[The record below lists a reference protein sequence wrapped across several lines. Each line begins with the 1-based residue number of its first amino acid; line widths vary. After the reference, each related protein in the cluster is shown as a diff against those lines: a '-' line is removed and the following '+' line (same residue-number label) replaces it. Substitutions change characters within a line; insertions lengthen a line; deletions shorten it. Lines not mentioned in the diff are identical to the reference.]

1 MFRKRKQVKKPD
13 INDNILQIQDLF
25 IPDGLGEYPD
35 KAVIGPAVYSRS
47 FAVGVWPRDVYIS
60 WLDEIFSVGDIN
72 MAVYV
77 EPVPDREVIKRLT
90 EKVVSAE
97 AQYIVEQQRGSITRL
112 PELRAVVR
120 DLEMI
125 REAIQ
130 TNTERMFYVTCLIT
144 VYAQSEDELNERCD
158 EVEGILARR
167 STYIRCLMF
176 KQVEALKSS
185 IPTGNLVLSGHR
197 RNLTTGGVAAMM
209 PVAGGELS
217 HPSGAYWGYTIPGR
231 SPVFY
236 DPFMGPPYLP
246 NPHLAVFG
254 FTGAGKSQA
263 LKILIGRLSLLGTRF
278 IIIDHE
284 GEYREAVKNLYDGA
298 IISVEAGKPAGINP
312 FEIEAET
319 RDDGTR
325 VVDIHDKVADIR
337 ALISVCVQ
345 NFANRPM
352 IARETSILEE
362 VVREEYASR
371 EINSDPDS
379 LLEPGGRTLPDG
391 TFAIGATR
399 KLMPTLSDICRRLKK
414 KAGMEDL
421 AIILNPFL
429 KEGSLG
435 MFDCETQ
442 HDLTAPVISFDLS
455 HIKDEFTKLY
465 AMFVVLTWAWQK
477 FALKKDGSNKMVC
490 VDEAWMFMKWPESAK
505 FLETLARRGRK
516 HNTGLIVAS
525 QHIEEFITK
534 EEGNAVISSCASRL
548 LLAQSP
554 TIVDQIV
561 DVFHL
566 PSGVREI
573 LQVFAPGEGLLTLNN
588 NTARI
593 QIETLNHE
601 WPHVRTGHNLGK
613 Q

>member
-1 MFRKRKQVKKPD
+1 MFRFRKQKQSKPD

-25 IPDGLGEYPD
+25 VPDGLGEYPD
-35 KAVIGPAVYSRS
+35 RAIIGPAVHSRS
-47 FAVGVWPRDVYIS
+47 FVISVWPRDIMIS
-60 WLDEIFSVGDIN
+60 WLDEIFSAGDID

-97 AQYIVEQQRGSITRL
+97 AQYIIERQRGSITRL
-112 PELRAVVR
+112 PELRGVIR
-120 DLEMI
+120 DLETI

-130 TNTERMFYVTCLIT
+130 ANAERMFYVTCIIT
-144 VYAQSEDELNERCD
+144 VYARSEDELNERCD
-158 EVEGILARR
+158 VVEGILARR
-167 STYIRCLMF
+167 STYLRCLMF
-176 KQVEALKSS
+176 EQVKALKSV
-185 IPTGNLVLSGHR
+185 IPVGNLVINNRR

-217 HPSGAYWGYTIPGR
+217 HPSGAYWGYTIPGKN
-231 SPVFY
+231 PVLY
-236 DPFMGPPYLP
+236 DPFVGPPYLP

-254 FTGAGKSQA
+254 FTGAGKSQS
-263 LKILIGRLSLLGTRF
+263 LKILIGRLSLLGARF
-278 IIIDHE
+278 IVIDHE
-284 GEYREAVKNLYDGA
+284 GEYREAVKNLYDGVV
-298 IISVEAGKPAGINP
+298 IGIEAGRPAGVNP
-312 FEIEAET
+312 LEIEAET
-319 RDDGTR
+319 RDDSR

-352 IARETSILEE
+352 NAREISILEE

-371 EINSDPDS
+371 GINADPDS
-379 LLEPGGRTLPDG
+379 LLEPGGKMLPDG
-391 TFAIGATR
+391 AFAIGSTR
-399 KLMPTLSDICRRLKK
+399 KPMPTLSNICRRLQKRT
-414 KAGMEDL
+414 GMEDL
-421 AIILNPFL
+421 TIILNPFL
-429 KEGSLG
+429 KDGSLG

-455 HIKDEFTKLY
+455 RIKDEFTKLY

-477 FALKKDGSNKMVC
+477 FALKKDGGSKMVC

-516 HNTGLIVAS
+516 HDTGLIVAS
-525 QHIEEFITK
+525 QHIEEFISR
-534 EEGNAVISSCASRL
+534 EEGRAVISSCASRL

-554 TIVDQIV
+554 TIVDQVV

-566 PSGVREI
+566 PSGVREM
-573 LQVFAPGEGLLTLNN
+573 LQTFAPGEGLLTLNN
-588 NTARI
+588 NTTRM
-593 QIETLNHE
+593 QVETLGHE
-601 WPHVRTGHNLGK
+601 WPYVRTGGN
-613 Q
+613 

>member
-1 MFRKRKQVKKPD
+1 MFKFRKPVKGSDLDDSIPQV
-13 INDNILQIQDLF
+13 QDLF

-35 KAVIGPAVYSRS
+35 RAIIGPAVYSRS
-47 FAVGVWPRDVYIS
+47 FAINIWPRDIYVG
-60 WLDEIFSVGDIN
+60 WLDEIFSAGDMD

-77 EPVPDREVIKRLT
+77 EPVPDREVIRKLT

-97 AQYIVEQQRGSITRL
+97 AQYIIERQRGSITRL
-112 PELRAVVR
+112 PELRGIIR
-120 DLEMI
+120 DMETI

-130 TNTERMFYVTCLIT
+130 ANTERMFYVTCIIT
-144 VYAQSEDELNERCD
+144 VYARSEDELNERCD
-158 EVEGILARR
+158 AIEGILARR
-167 STYIRCLMF
+167 STYLRCLMF
-176 KQVEALKSS
+176 EQVKALKSV
-185 IPTGNLVLSGHR
+185 IPVGNLVINNRR
-197 RNLTTGGVAAMM
+197 RNLTTGGIAAMM
-209 PVAGGELS
+209 PMAGSELS
-217 HPSGAYWGYTIPGR
+217 HPSGAYWGYTVPER
-231 SPVFY
+231 SPVLY
-236 DPFMGPPYLP
+236 DPFIGPPYLP

-263 LKILIGRLSLLGTRF
+263 LKVLIGRLSLLGTRF
-278 IIIDHE
+278 IVIDHE
-284 GEYREAVKNLYDGA
+284 GEYREAVKNLYDGV
-298 IISVEAGKPAGINP
+298 IIGVEAGYPAGINP
-312 FEIEAET
+312 LEIEAET
-319 RDDGTR
+319 REDGSR

-352 IARETSILEE
+352 GAREISILEE

-371 EINSDPDS
+371 GIKSDPVS
-379 LLEPGGRTLPDG
+379 LLETGGKMLPDG
-391 TFAIGATR
+391 TFAIGSIR
-399 KLMPTLSDICRRLKK
+399 KPMPTLSDICKRLQK

-421 AIILNPFL
+421 TIILNPFL
-429 KEGSLG
+429 KGGSLG

-455 HIKDEFTKLY
+455 RIKDEFTKLY

-477 FALKKDGSNKMVC
+477 FALKKDGSNKIVC

-525 QHIEEFITK
+525 QHIEEFITR
-534 EEGNAVISSCASRL
+534 EEGSAVISSCASRL

-554 TIVDQIV
+554 TIVDQVV

-566 PSGVREI
+566 PSGVRER
-573 LQVFAPGEGLLTLNN
+573 LQSFAPGEGLLTLNN
-588 NTARI
+588 NTARV

-601 WPHVRTGHNLGK
+601 WPHVRTGRI
-613 Q
+613 